1 MIDVENYMQRLI
13 MLLQNHFGE
22 RLVYVGLQ
30 GSYLRGEATPNS
42 DLDVMVVL
50 DGLSVLDLD
59 NYRLIIESLE
69 YFDRSC
75 GFICS
80 REDLL
85 HWNRLEICNLVY
97 STKDYYG
104 ILKDLV
110 PEYSQDDIRSFVKVS
125 INNLYHEI
133 CHRYVH
139 GQRDNSMA
147 ALPGIYKSVFF
158 ILQNLHYLTSGE
170 FISTKRELLEC
181 LTGKHRDVLERAIGY
196 SNGNT
201 YDFAGSF
208 MLLFTW
214 CQETLSML

>member
-1 MIDVENYMQRLI
+1 MIDVEIYMQRLI
-13 MLLQNHFGE
+13 LLLQNHFGE

-42 DLDVMVVL
+42 DLDVLVVL

-69 YFDRSC
+69 CFDRSC
-75 GFICS
+75 GFVCS

-85 HWNRLEICNLVY
+85 HWNRLEICNLLY

-139 GQRDNSMA
+139 GERHNSMA

-158 ILQNLHYLTSGE
+158 ILQNLYYLTSGT
-170 FISTKRELLEC
+170 FITSKRELLEC
-181 LTGKHRDVLERAIGY
+181 LTGKNRDVLERSIEYG
-196 SNGNT
+196 NGNT
-201 YDFAGSF
+201 YDFAESF

-214 CQETLSML
+214 CQETLSIL

>member
-1 MIDVENYMQRLI
+1 MIDVEIYMQRLI
-13 MLLQNHFGE
+13 LLLQNHFGE

-69 YFDRSC
+69 CFDRSC
-75 GFICS
+75 GFVCS

-85 HWNRLEICNLVY
+85 HWNRLEICNLLY

-139 GQRDNSMA
+139 GERHNSMA

-158 ILQNLHYLTSGE
+158 ILQNLYYLTSGT
-170 FISTKRELLEC
+170 FISSKRELLER
-181 LTGKHRDVLERAIGY
+181 LTGKNRDVLERSIGY
-196 SNGNT
+196 GNGNT
-201 YDFAGSF
+201 YDFAESF

-214 CQETLSML
+214 CQETLSIL